1 MLENWFL
8 PISPELNAFNEHQLG
23 GMIEKYI
30 TQMPDLKQTPVVLLG
45 IDKKAAD
52 PVRKELYSYSC
63 AFSGL
68 KIADIGNLRKQ
79 DASFIIPILEEL
91 LTGGILPVI
100 LGGSDE
106 SALAQYL
113 AYQHKKEPVNLFAI
127 DNAITYASDG
137 NTRRNLWNIILDEK
151 KGHLFHAGVIG
162 TQSHLTS
169 AMALKAWEKYHFD
182 YLRLG
187 KIKSEI
193 GEAEPI
199 IRDADLIVYHMAAI
213 KGSEAPGQSQPVS
226 SGMTTEEACQL
237 SRYAGMNDKLSSV
250 GFYGF
255 IPAKDI
261 RHQTA
266 QVVAQLIWYFLE
278 GFSHRKND
286 YPVSTAHLVEYIV
299 DAKDS
304 DFQLTFWKSNKSG
317 RWWMQI
323 PVKTKRKHQRH
334 RLIPCSYADYEL
346 ACREELPE
354 RLFNA
359 IKRF

>member
-8 PISPELNAFNEHQLG
+8 PVSAEFNSYHAHQLG
-23 GMIEKYI
+23 GMIEKYVD
-30 TQMPDLKQTPVVLLG
+30 QMPDLKHVQVVLLG
-45 IDKKAAD
+45 FEKKAAD
-52 PVRKELYSYSC
+52 LIRRELYSYS
-63 AFSGL
+63 FSFAGL
-68 KIADIGNLRKQ
+68 KMADIGNLRKQ
-79 DASFIIPILEEL
+79 DISFIIPVLEEL
-91 LTGGILPVI
+91 LAGGVLPVLI
-100 LGGSDE
+100 GGTDE

-113 AYQHKKEPVNLFAI
+113 SYQHRKEPVNLFAI
-127 DNAITYASDG
+127 DNAITYASEG
-137 NTRRNLWNIILDEK
+137 SKQRNLWNIILNEK
-151 KGHLFHAGVIG
+151 RGHLFHAGIVG
-162 TQSHLTS
+162 TQSHLTTVAS
-169 AMALKAWEKYHFD
+169 LNAWEAHYFD

-187 KIKSEI
+187 KVKSDI

-199 IRDADLIVYHMAAI
+199 IRDADLILFHIAAI
-213 KGSEAPGQSQPVS
+213 KGSEAPGQAFPVA
-226 SGMTTEEACQL
+226 SGMTTEEACQI
-237 SRYAGMNDKLSSV
+237 SRYAGMNDKLSSM

-255 IPAKDI
+255 VPGKDI
-261 RHQTA
+261 RQQTA
-266 QVVAQLIWYFLE
+266 QLTAQLIWYFLD
-278 GFSHRKND
+278 GFYNRKQD
-286 YPVSTAHLVEYIV
+286 YPASTAHLVEYIV
-299 DAKDS
+299 DSKES